1 MLDVGVERWGES
13 AQQRREQVRVLEVRH
28 HAHDD
33 READD
38 DPEHDPPIRDGRVG
52 LGDLGLGPKLARGT
66 HVRAVFWGRR
76 AAFFLHRFAKL
87 SLVSYP
93 CG

>member
-1 MLDVGVERWGES
+1 
-13 AQQRREQVRVLEVRH
+13 
-28 HAHDD
+28 
-33 READD
+33 
-38 DPEHDPPIRDGRVG
+38 
-52 LGDLGLGPKLARGT
+52 
-66 HVRAVFWGRR
+66 VRAVFWGRR